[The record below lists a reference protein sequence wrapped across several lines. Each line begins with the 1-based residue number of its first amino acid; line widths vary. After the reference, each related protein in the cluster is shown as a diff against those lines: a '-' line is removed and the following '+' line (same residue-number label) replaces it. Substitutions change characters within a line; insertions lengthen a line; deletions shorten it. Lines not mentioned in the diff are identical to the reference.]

1 VDPEAP
7 PAPLLQK
14 QLTRRARGSAVGRS
28 VYKWRR
34 ERRAAAAL
42 REGGKEEKRRRPLL
56 PTGTALGIAPS
67 PPRRR
72 RPQQVMVISPHPP
85 LSCLV
90 SGLGFAAA
98 AAAAAAACVG
108 WGPGVLSPPHQGV
121 SVELR
126 TGSNRLLRL
135 DPPLARFWAAHL
147 QSDDLVGLLV

>member
-1 VDPEAP
+1 VAPLSARRCMASEFGSSNSFTVCLFPPQTQKREEAHRRRRRRQAKPTRSIFTRRRGGVDPEAP

-72 RPQQVMVISPHPP
+72 RPQQMTEASIDQAP
-85 LSCLV
+85 CR
-90 SGLGFAAA
+90 G
-98 AAAAAAACVG
+98 
-108 WGPGVLSPPHQGV
+108 
-121 SVELR
+121 
-126 TGSNRLLRL
+126 
-135 DPPLARFWAAHL
+135 
-147 QSDDLVGLLV
+147 